1 MYLPQHKQ
9 KYQLKF
15 EKIVSQ
21 LSKPILQYGL
31 YILKLRLGKVAFMF
45 GVNIEEFYLKIRIDS
60 VLLKHEINKL
70 FPVSLFAHNC

>member
-15 EKIVSQ
+15 EKIVSL
-21 LSKPILQYGL
+21 LSKPILQYCL
-31 YILKLRLGKVAFMF
+31 YILNLCLGKVAFMF